1 MRKLFVSLLAVVT
14 LGLGSA
20 MAQDAFGNTVELSP
34 DYYAGVAGGLN
45 YRSAAFF
52 MHFGI
57 SDLITD
63 GIGTRFSLLYNGA
76 FGLGADVIANLPIN
90 TGNAPLGIYAGAGLG
105 MLFVPRSTAVNIG
118 VLLGAEYRFAGFQ
131 EGGLFVELG
140 PAFSITGHGNAFNLK
155 AGFNYHF

>member
-14 LGLGSA
+14 LGFGSA
-20 MAQDAFGNTVELSP
+20 LAQDAFGNTVELSP
-34 DYYAGVAGGLN
+34 NYYAGVGGGLN
-45 YRSAAFF
+45 YRNAAFV

-63 GIGTRFSLLYNGA
+63 GIGTRFSVLYNGA

-90 TGNAPLGIYAGAGLG
+90 TGNAPLGIYAGAGLN
-105 MLFVPRSTAVNIG
+105 MMFVNRATAINIG
-118 VLLGAEYRFAGFQ
+118 ILLGGEYRFAGFQ
-131 EGGLFVELG
+131 EGGVFLELG
-140 PAFSITGHGNAFNLK
+140 PAFSINGYGNAFNFK